1 MKECCGN
8 PLRGCL
14 ACPPRRF
21 DWSRAMGE
29 MKESPFGSYVL
40 ATDVELYV
48 QQRIKEALEARE
60 KPIAALLR
68 RKE

>member
-1 MKECCGN
+1 
-8 PLRGCL
+8 
-14 ACPPRRF
+14 
-21 DWSRAMGE
+21 MGE

-40 ATDVELYV
+40 VEDVELYV
-48 QQRIKEALEARE
+48 QQRIKEALEAKE